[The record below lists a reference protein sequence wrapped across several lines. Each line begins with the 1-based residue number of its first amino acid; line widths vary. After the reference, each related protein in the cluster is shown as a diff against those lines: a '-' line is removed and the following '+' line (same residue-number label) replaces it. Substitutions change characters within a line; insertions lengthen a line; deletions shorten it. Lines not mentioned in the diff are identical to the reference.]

1 MMKKIAQSICL
12 ISMMAASL
20 TACKTSPV
28 KPALPLPADI
38 APSTYVIPASQ
49 DLIMENNGLVKDI
62 NFRGF
67 SSGSKNA
74 RDSLRFQK
82 ATENSFIVHR
92 RIDNGMAG
100 SGIRYLVNYEIK
112 QENSGYSVTMKP
124 SQSTAYQEGLIGKF
138 DVPTFGPEEL
148 QNTIRKGS
156 VFFKFEIDSQYSVD
170 SVKANFKRL
179 SKKAGRGNFI
189 TNRDREVPFEFKA
202 VPYRDGSKVTMEV
215 VIFASETSKNT
226 FDFGVLEKEI
236 KAKLTEIV
244 KA

>member
-1 MMKKIAQSICL
+1 MKQIAKSICL

-28 KPALPLPADI
+28 KPATPLPADI
-38 APSTYVIPASQ
+38 APTTYVIPASK

-67 SSGSKNA
+67 SSGSSNA
-74 RDSLRFQK
+74 KDSLRFQK

-100 SGIRYLVNYEIK
+100 SGIKYLVNYDIN
-112 QENSGYSVTMKP
+112 QESSGYSVTMKP
-124 SQSTAYQEGLIGKF
+124 AQSTAYQEGLIGKF
-138 DVPTFGPEEL
+138 DVPLFSPENL
-148 QNTIRKGS
+148 QNAIRKGS
-156 VFFKFEIDSQYSVD
+156 VFFKFEIDSQYGVD

-189 TNRDREVPFEFKA
+189 TNRDQEVPFEFKA
-202 VPYRDGSKVTMEV
+202 APYRNGSKVMIEV
-215 VIFASETSKNT
+215 VIFAAETSKNT
-226 FDFGVLEKEI
+226 FDFGILEREI
-236 KAKLTEIV
+236 KTKLTKIV
-244 KA
+244 KS

>member
-1 MMKKIAQSICL
+1 
-12 ISMMAASL
+12 
-20 TACKTSPV
+20 
-28 KPALPLPADI
+28 
-38 APSTYVIPASQ
+38 
-49 DLIMENNGLVKDI
+49 MENNGLVKDI
-62 NFRGF
+62 NFRD
-67 SSGSKNA
+67 SYSGSANA
-74 RDSLRFQK
+74 KESLRFQK
-82 ATENSFIVHR
+82 ATNNSFMVHK

-100 SGIRYLVNYEIK
+100 SGIKYLVNYDIK
-112 QENSGYSVTMKP
+112 QENNGYSVTMKP
-124 SQSTAYQEGLIGKF
+124 VYSTAYQEGLIGKF
-138 DVPTFGPEEL
+138 DVPTFGPGEL
-148 QNTIRKGS
+148 QSAIRKGS

-202 VPYRDGSKVTMEV
+202 VPYRDGSKVTIEV

-226 FDFGVLEKEI
+226 FDFGILEKEI